1 LLLPG
6 ASAPA
11 LGGALLML
19 LAGAAWGV
27 YSLLGR
33 GGGDPLAVTA
43 GNFLRATPL
52 ALLASALLLG
62 QASWD
67 GPGLLYAL
75 LSGAL
80 TSGIGY
86 AVWYTALRGL
96 KAFQAATVQ
105 LSVPIIAALA
115 GSLLLDE
122 ALSLRLLLSSLAV
135 LGGIAVVL
143 SAKQR
148 G

>member
-1 LLLPG
+1 
-6 ASAPA
+6 
-11 LGGALLML
+11 M
-19 LAGAAWGV
+19 
-27 YSLLGR
+27 
-33 GGGDPLAVTA
+33 TA

-115 GSLLLDE
+115 GNLLLDE